1 MNFLKNILIVDFTGP
16 YGATGSGQYIER
28 THSSASFMSRGT
40 PITPSQQNASHH
52 QQHHQPSVL
61 ENLINSPHYGSPTPS
76 SRHLNGSGNQNVADL
91 PFGNAIQQNEEVSYL
106 EYLEERSVISYLE

>member
-1 MNFLKNILIVDFTGP
+1 MP
-16 YGATGSGQYIER
+16 
-28 THSSASFMSRGT
+28 RGT
-40 PITPSQQNASHH
+40 SIPPSQQQNASPHH
-52 QQHHQPSVL
+52 QQQHQPSVL

-106 EYLEERSVISYLE
+106 ESMTVDLKSQKMG